1 MKRGVAIFW
10 GGIVVVILVSIG
22 AIAFLPGSRS
32 GELDA
37 FAQCLKDKGAIFY
50 GAFWCPHCVRQ
61 KALFGKSEK
70 LIPYV
75 ECSTPDTRGTLPI
88 CAEKKIDGYPTWVFS
103 DGSRKEGEV
112 DFKTLSEKTN
122 CPLPQ

>member
-50 GAFWCPHCVRQ
+50 GAFWCPHCVAT
-61 KALFGKSEK
+61 KKMFGSSAR
-70 LIPYV
+70 LLPYV
-75 ECSTPDTRGTLPI
+75 ECSTPDRKGQFQI
-88 CAEKKIDGYPTWVFS
+88 CKDKNVSGYPTWDFA
-103 DGSRKEGEV
+103 DGKRLTGEL
-112 DFKTLSEKTN
+112 TLQQLADASACT
-122 CPLPQ
+122 LP